1 MIAKDGQ
8 VVWLRDDSV
17 ILYDSAGRPQHRQG
31 VMFDITERKALE
43 EQLKQQVL
51 HDNLTGL
58 PNRVLF
64 SDRLQHALAH
74 AQRRRGKLAVLFLDL
89 DNFKLINDSLGH
101 DTGDKLLVGVA
112 ERLRTFL
119 RAQDTAA
126 RLGGDEFALLL
137 EDLAHVDEATR
148 AAERIGDKLRFP
160 FVLEARET
168 FVTAS
173 IGVTLGGTTTR
184 RQEDLLR
191 EADLAMYQAKH
202 SGKARYAVFEEAMSA
217 RTLERWEL
225 GNDLRRALE
234 REEFTVH
241 YQPKVSLA
249 TGRIVGLE
257 ALVRWEH
264 PKRGQ
269 MLPGQ
274 FVPLAEETGVMVS
287 IGRWVLREACRQ
299 ATEWQRR
306 YTSDPPL
313 VVCANLSARQL
324 RDSGIDRTVAC
335 ILSETGLDPSSLQ
348 LEITEGAAMEDASTT
363 TTVIEEL
370 RALGVRVSI
379 DDFGTGY
386 SSLSYLERFGVDSI
400 KIDSSFVGTLEEET
414 GTKVLVQGMI
424 DLAHALGLEVIAEGV
439 ETAEQLTRL
448 REMRCDLA
456 QGHYLSEPLP
466 NEAVDK
472 LLAQHP

>member
-1 MIAKDGQ
+1 
-8 VVWLRDDSV
+8 
-17 ILYDSAGRPQHRQG
+17 
-31 VMFDITERKALE
+31 
-43 EQLKQQVL
+43 
-51 HDNLTGL
+51 
-58 PNRVLF
+58 
-64 SDRLQHALAH
+64 
-74 AQRRRGKLAVLFLDL
+74 
-89 DNFKLINDSLGH
+89 
-101 DTGDKLLVGVA
+101 
-112 ERLRTFL
+112 
-119 RAQDTAA
+119 
-126 RLGGDEFALLL
+126 
-137 EDLAHVDEATR
+137 VDEATR

-160 FVLEARET
+160 FVLEERET

-173 IGVTLGGTTTR
+173 IGVALGGTTTK

-274 FVPLAEETGVMVS
+274 FVSLAEETGVMVS

-324 RDSGIDRTVAC
+324 RDPGIDRTVAC

-386 SSLSYLERFGVDSI
+386 SSLSYLERFRVDSI